1 MSDFL
6 PAFTNSLVKASGIN
20 SISSAF
26 DFLNNSGKEKGG
38 RPIPPTPILSSQYE
52 LEFFIGNSDQP
63 ISIFEIDNITKTL
76 VSTEK
81 KSFRPYGY
89 THNMKLMRYEGWD
102 IKISGKKTNPA
113 LNYLIQNVYNLTT
126 APQDYSPNITVAKS
140 QLVTPLFRMRETINQ
155 YPDES
160 YNPRIREI
168 YEYKNIIIT
177 GYDEEV
183 PDDNMP
189 LTYTLSLFA
198 RSRELAIPQGTQL
211 GDYSKKNRP
220 QSIDD
225 QISKLVFDL
234 TVKNKDFLA
243 STLIVDRRDIMI

>member
-1 MSDFL
+1 MANPINSFIRSSGIGSIQSGLDFL
-6 PAFTNSLVKASGIN
+6 
-20 SISSAF
+20 F
-26 DFLNNSGKEKGG
+26 DPKKQKKY
-38 RPIPPTPILSSQYE
+38 IPETPILSAQYG
-52 LEFFIGNSDQP
+52 LEFFIGNSTEP
-63 ISIFEIDNITKTL
+63 ISIFQIDNITKTL
-76 VSTEK
+76 VATEK

-126 APQDYSPNITVAKS
+126 APQDYSPNITASKS

-155 YPDES
+155 YPNES

-168 YEYKNIIIT
+168 YEYKNVIIT

-198 RSRELAIPQGTQL
+198 RSRELAIPV
-211 GDYSKKNRP
+211 GDYNEKNRP
-220 QSIDD
+220 ESIDD
-225 QISKLVFDL
+225 QISKLVSDL

-243 STLIVDRRDIMI
+243 TTSLTSV